1 LFAGKSKVGKSTLCY
16 ACARAGFELIAE
28 DVVYIQH
35 QPELRLWG
43 HSTHIHLLP
52 DAPHFF
58 PELSEV
64 PARLQPNG
72 KTKMA
77 VPIRNR
83 RHNATQGVLC
93 IVERGASESTLEPM
107 AADDALAELF
117 EGVDEGF
124 DLYPRAR
131 PAAARWLSHNAA
143 YRLQLGCDMR
153 QTVQA
158 LQCL

>member
-1 LFAGKSKVGKSTLCY
+1 AH
-16 ACARAGFELIAE
+16 AAPRWFELIAE
-28 DVVYIQH
+28 DVVYIQR

-52 DAPHFF
+52 DAPRFF

-64 PARLQPNG
+64 PAQLQPNG

-83 RHNATQGVLC
+83 RHSATQGVLC

-107 AADDALAELF
+107 ATDDALAALF

-131 PAAARWLSHNAA
+131 TAAACWLSHNPA
-143 YRLQLGCDMR
+143 YRLQLGPDIN
-153 QTVQA
+153 QTVQRLKLA
-158 LQCL
+158 AMI